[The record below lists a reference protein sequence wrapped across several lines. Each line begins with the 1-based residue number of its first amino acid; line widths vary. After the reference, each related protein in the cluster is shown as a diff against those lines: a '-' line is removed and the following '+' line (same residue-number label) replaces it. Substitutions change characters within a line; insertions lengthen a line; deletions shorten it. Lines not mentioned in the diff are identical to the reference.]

1 MNYRGAMQL
10 HSAWTEAQEDLSSHT
25 EQTMSAEQK
34 EMLERFW
41 LVQESL
47 IAYVS
52 YKATPGTFLL
62 LFAVRAHGWRFGLG
76 GVLELAQAS
85 PWGRRLHGTPL
96 WAPQDHFEPTGLRQW
111 NMRGQ
116 TPMSRSSH
124 RLTRA
129 ARLSPHLHVGA
140 EPAPSRLVGLCQGPI
155 RLGRVLGWHTTSV
168 HGDLGAKEQ
177 YRSRPA
183 NMHQK
188 HV

>member
-1 MNYRGAMQL
+1 MC
-10 HSAWTEAQEDLSSHT
+10 
-25 EQTMSAEQK
+25 AEQK

-41 LVQESL
+41 LAQESL
-47 IAYVS
+47 IAYAS

-62 LFAVRAHGWRFGLG
+62 LFAVRAHGWRFRLG
-76 GVLELAQAS
+76 EVLELARAS
-85 PWGRRLHGTPL
+85 PRGRLLHGTPL
-96 WAPQDHFEPTGLRQW
+96 WAPQDHFEPTGLRPW
-111 NMRGQ
+111 NMRGR

-129 ARLSPHLHVGA
+129 ACMSPYLHVGA

-155 RLGRVLGWHTTSV
+155 RLGRVLGWHTPSV
-168 HGDLGAKEQ
+168 HDELGEKEQ
-177 YRSRPA
+177 YRSWPV

>member
-1 MNYRGAMQL
+1 VQSRNVGKALVGSRIPYKLPVTYKGY
-10 HSAWTEAQEDLSSHT
+10 LSS
-25 EQTMSAEQK
+25 
-34 EMLERFW
+34 
-41 LVQESL
+41 
-47 IAYVS
+47 
-52 YKATPGTFLL
+52 
-62 LFAVRAHGWRFGLG
+62 FAVCAHGWRFGLG

-85 PWGRRLHGTPL
+85 PRGRRLHGTPL
-96 WAPQDHFEPTGLRQW
+96 WAPRDHFEPTGLRQW

-129 ARLSPHLHVGA
+129 ARMSPHLHVGA

-155 RLGRVLGWHTTSV
+155 RLGRVLGWHTSSV
-168 HGDLGAKEQ
+168 HDELGEKEQ

>member
-76 GVLELAQAS
+76 GILELARAS
-85 PWGRRLHGTPL
+85 PRPGPAVAWDT
-96 WAPQDHFEPTGLRQW
+96 
-111 NMRGQ
+111 
-116 TPMSRSSH
+116 
-124 RLTRA
+124 
-129 ARLSPHLHVGA
+129 HVGS
-140 EPAPSRLVGLCQGPI
+140 PGPF
-155 RLGRVLGWHTTSV
+155 
-168 HGDLGAKEQ
+168 
-177 YRSRPA
+177 
-183 NMHQK
+183 
-188 HV
+188 

>member
-1 MNYRGAMQL
+1 MNDRGAMQL
-10 HSAWTEAQEDLSSHT
+10 HSAWTEAQEDLSSHK
-25 EQTMSAEQK
+25 EQSHECRAERNVGK
-34 EMLERFW
+34 A
-41 LVQESL
+41 LVGSR
-47 IAYVS
+47 IP
-52 YKATPGTFLL
+52 YKLTLTYKGYLSS
-62 LFAVRAHGWRFGLG
+62 FAVCAHGWRFGLG
-76 GVLELAQAS
+76 GVLELARAS
-85 PWGRRLHGTPL
+85 PRGRLLHGTPL
-96 WAPQDHFEPTGLRQW
+96 WAPQDDFESTGPRQR

-116 TPMSRSSH
+116 TPRSRPSH

-129 ARLSPHLHVGA
+129 AHMSPYLHTGP

>member
-1 MNYRGAMQL
+1 MKHRATGQCERT
-10 HSAWTEAQEDLSSHT
+10 WTETHKTSVTHTDHSFVCRAERNVGKALVGSRIPYKLPVTYKGYLSS
-25 EQTMSAEQK
+25 
-34 EMLERFW
+34 
-41 LVQESL
+41 
-47 IAYVS
+47 
-52 YKATPGTFLL
+52 
-62 LFAVRAHGWRFGLG
+62 FAVCAHGWRFGLG
-76 GVLELAQAS
+76 GVLELARAS
-85 PWGRRLHGTPL
+85 PRGRLLHGTPL
-96 WAPQDHFEPTGLRQW
+96 WAPRDHFEPTGLRQW
-111 NMRGQ
+111 NMRRQ

>member
-1 MNYRGAMQL
+1 MNDRGAMQL

-25 EQTMSAEQK
+25 EQSHECRAEINVGK
-34 EMLERFW
+34 A
-41 LVQESL
+41 LVGSR
-47 IAYVS
+47 IP
-52 YKATPGTFLL
+52 YKLPVTYKGYLSS
-62 LFAVRAHGWRFGLG
+62 FAVCAHGWRFGLG

-85 PWGRRLHGTPL
+85 PRGRRLHGTPL
-96 WAPQDHFEPTGLRQW
+96 WAPRDHFEPTGLRQW

>member
-1 MNYRGAMQL
+1 
-10 HSAWTEAQEDLSSHT
+10 
-25 EQTMSAEQK
+25 MSAEQK
-34 EMLERFW
+34 EMLERLW
-41 LVQESL
+41 LAQESL

-62 LFAVRAHGWRFGLG
+62 LFAVCAHGWRFGLG
-76 GVLELAQAS
+76 GVLELARAS
-85 PWGRRLHGTPL
+85 PRGRRLHGTPL

-129 ARLSPHLHVGA
+129 ARMSPHLHVGA

-155 RLGRVLGWHTTSV
+155 RLGRVLGWHTSSV
-168 HGDLGAKEQ
+168 HDELGEKEQ
-177 YRSRPA
+177 YRSWPV